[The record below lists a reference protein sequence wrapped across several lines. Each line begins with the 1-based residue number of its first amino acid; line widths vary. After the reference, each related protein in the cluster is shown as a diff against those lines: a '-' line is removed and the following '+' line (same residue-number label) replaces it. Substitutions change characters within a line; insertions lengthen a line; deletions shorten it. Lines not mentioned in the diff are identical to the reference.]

1 MKLPKPNCFE
11 KTEVRWGKYFKIMVK
26 EGWVNKETGKK
37 SEPRIQFI
45 ELKQL
50 QDVLPQFAKKLRIE
64 MDIKELQTNLVSGLN
79 ELFKSNKGDKQVT
92 FEIIKKEKI
101 VKVHNPVPKNTIQ
114 EEDTENESFE
124 EMQIDIPTLEEEKIV
139 TRVVLPSRKLKVGIS
154 SELLNQLDKMN
165 VKFKLN

>member
-1 MKLPKPNCFE
+1 MKLL
-11 KTEVRWGKYFKIMVK
+11 
-26 EGWVNKETGKK
+26 KK
-37 SEPRIQFI
+37 
-45 ELKQL
+45 K
-50 QDVLPQFAKKLRIE
+50 
-64 MDIKELQTNLVSGLN
+64 
-79 ELFKSNKGDKQVT
+79 
-92 FEIIKKEKI
+92 KI

-165 VKFKLN
+165 LKFKLN